1 MGMKPELFIID
12 EEAVGATNLD
22 DVLRTFYEMA
32 SIGIASPPVD
42 HLVIGFD
49 PRIFISGFYPEDG
62 DKEIDKSVIK
72 VVTDNPN
79 AFLAVDIIHSL
90 ANDGK
95 EEPDGR
101 KKLCWLKLRKSWI
114 NRKTLKYISDYQPVF
129 EDEQYTFEAM
139 FQTLI
144 VLLATKNAQKDRVHN
159 RSTSASSKTR
169 NASKNFA
176 YTTTIRIGKITENCK
191 SGGTGSPMRPH
202 LRRGHVRNQRYG
214 EGRREIKQIFIAPVF
229 INADKEYVESQR
241 IAYKIR
247 A

>member
-1 MGMKPELFIID
+1 MKPELFMID
-12 EEAVGATNLD
+12 QKAVEATNLD
-22 DVLRTFYEMA
+22 DVNRTFHEMA
-32 SIGIASPPVD
+32 SIGIAAPPVNR
-42 HLVIGFD
+42 LVIGFD

-62 DKEIDKSVIK
+62 NVEMDNNVRRILA
-72 VVTDNPN
+72 DNPN
-79 AFLAVDIIHSL
+79 VFVAADIIYTPQSDIEKDHDDIFMATL
-90 ANDGK
+90 
-95 EEPDGR
+95 E
-101 KKLCWLKLRKSWI
+101 LRKAWI
-114 NRKTLKYISDYQPVF
+114 DRRTLKYTSEFTIVHK
-129 EDEQYTFEAM
+129 DEELTFHVM
-139 FQTLI
+139 LKTLV
-144 VLLATKNAQKDRVHN
+144 VLLATKNAQKDRVEN
-159 RSTSASSKTR
+159 KANSSSAKTR

-241 IAYKIR
+241 LAYKIR

>member
-1 MGMKPELFIID
+1 MKPELFMID
-12 EEAVGATNLD
+12 QKAVEATNLD
-22 DVLRTFYEMA
+22 DVVRTFHEMA
-32 SIGIASPPVD
+32 SIGISAPPVN

-49 PRIFISGFYPEDG
+49 PRIFISNFYPEDG
-62 DKEIDKSVIK
+62 NLEMDRNVRKILA
-72 VVTDNPN
+72 DNPN
-79 AFLAVDIIHSL
+79 VFLAADIIYTPESDIKNDPNKGILL
-90 ANDGK
+90 ATL
-95 EEPDGR
+95 E
-101 KKLCWLKLRKSWI
+101 LRKAWI
-114 NRKTLKYISDYQPVF
+114 DRRTLKYTSEFIKVY
-129 EDEQYTFEAM
+129 EDEELTIQAM
-139 FQTLI
+139 FKTLV
-144 VLLATKNAQKDRVHN
+144 VLLATKNAQKDRVEN
-159 RSTSASSKTR
+159 SIRSSSAKQR

-202 LRRGHVRNQRYG
+202 LRRGHVRNQRFG

>member
-1 MGMKPELFIID
+1 MKPELFMID
-12 EEAVGATNLD
+12 VKAVEATNYD
-22 DVLRTFYEMA
+22 DVVRTFHEMA
-32 SIGIASPPVD
+32 SIGIAAPPVS

-62 DKEIDKSVIK
+62 NLEMDENVKRILADSPNVFVAADVIYTPQSDIK
-72 VVTDNPN
+72 KDPN
-79 AFLAVDIIHSL
+79 DIL
-90 ANDGK
+90 VATL
-95 EEPDGR
+95 E
-101 KKLCWLKLRKSWI
+101 LRKAWI
-114 NRKTLKYISDYQPVF
+114 DRRTLKYTSEFTIVHK
-129 EDEQYTFEAM
+129 DEELTFQLM
-139 FQTLI
+139 LKTLV
-144 VLLATKNAQKDRVHN
+144 VLLATKNAEKDRVEN
-159 RSTSASSKTR
+159 RPNSSSAKAR

-191 SGGTGSPMRPH
+191 SGGTGSPTRPH

>member
-1 MGMKPELFIID
+1 MKPELFMID
-12 EEAVGATNLD
+12 QKAVEATNLD
-22 DVLRTFYEMA
+22 DVVRTFHEMA
-32 SIGIASPPVD
+32 SIGISAPPVN

-49 PRIFISGFYPEDG
+49 PRIFISKFYPEDCNLKM
-62 DKEIDKSVIK
+62 DRNVRKILA
-72 VVTDNPN
+72 DNPN
-79 AFLAVDIIHSL
+79 VFVAVDIIYTQSSDIK
-90 ANDGK
+90 NDPN
-95 EEPDGR
+95 EIFVATIEI
-101 KKLCWLKLRKSWI
+101 LKAWI
-114 NRKTLKYISDYQPVF
+114 DRRTLKYTSKFMKVH
-129 EDEQYTFEAM
+129 EDEELTMKAM
-139 FQTLI
+139 FKTLV
-144 VLLATKNAQKDRVHN
+144 VLLATKNAQKDRVEN
-159 RSTSASSKTR
+159 SIRSSSAKQR

-202 LRRGHVRNQRYG
+202 LRRGHVRNQRFG

>member
-1 MGMKPELFIID
+1 MKPELFMID
-12 EEAVGATNLD
+12 VKAVQATNIR
-22 DVLRTFYEMA
+22 DVIHTYNEM
-32 SIGIASPPVD
+32 IELGIALPPSN

-49 PRIFISGFYPEDG
+49 PRIYASSFYPEN
-62 DKEIDKSVIK
+62 IDQRVVNK
-72 VVTDNPN
+72 VAEVSGHNPGSY
-79 AFLAVDIIHSL
+79 LAVDFKFSP
-90 ANDGK
+90 
-95 EEPDGR
+95 PDDVDIKSDNR
-101 KKLCWLKLRKSWI
+101 KVLGYFVCEHFWI
-114 NRKTLKYISDYQPVF
+114 NGKTLKPFGDRKPGDMGYKA
-129 EDEQYTFEAM
+129 QYTAIFA
-139 FQTLI
+139 TLI
-144 VLLATKNAQKDRVHN
+144 VLLATKNAEKDRVEN
-159 RSTSASSKTR
+159 RPNSSSAKAR

-191 SGGTGSPMRPH
+191 SGGTGSPTRPH